1 MKLQAIKKLDHCRV
15 VATDG
20 QVGTVR
26 DVYFDDERWVV
37 RYLVVETGSWLNA
50 RRVLISPY
58 AVRFID
64 WQTRAVVVNL
74 TRDQVKESPHI
85 DTDRPV
91 SRQQEDEFNRHY
103 GYPQYWPYSTYWAW
117 GEVPLLVPPNQQD
130 LEVAEMASP
139 VHQDGTRGDAHLRS
153 RQVVVGY
160 HIQATDAFLGHVADF
175 LFDDETWAIRYLVA
189 DTRSW
194 FPGKQVL
201 VAQDLI
207 REVNWAA
214 QSVGIALTRRELE
227 MSPEYDRHHPPS
239 RDDGKALRENE
250 SRRTS

>member
-1 MKLQAIKKLDHCRV
+1 MLQAIKKLDHCRV
-15 VATDG
+15 IATDG

-37 RYLVVETGSWLNA
+37 RYLVVEAGSWLNA

-74 TRDQVKESPHI
+74 TRDQVKGSPHI
-85 DTDRPV
+85 DTDKPV

-117 GEVPLLVPPNQQD
+117 GAVPLLVPPNQED
-130 LEVAEMASP
+130 LEVAELASP
-139 VHQDGTRGDAHLRS
+139 VQQDGGRADVHLRS
-153 RQVVVGY
+153 SQVVIGY
-160 HIQATDAFLGHVADF
+160 HTQATDAFLGHVADF
-175 LFDDETWAIRYLVA
+175 LFDEETWAIRYLVA
-189 DTRSW
+189 DTGSW

-201 VAQDLI
+201 VAQDAI
-207 REVNWAA
+207 REVNWGG
-214 QSVGIALTRRELE
+214 QSVGIALTRHELE
-227 MSPEYDRHHPPS
+227 MSPKYDRQYPPPT
-239 RDDGKALRENE
+239 DDGKPVRENE
-250 SRRTS
+250 ARRTS